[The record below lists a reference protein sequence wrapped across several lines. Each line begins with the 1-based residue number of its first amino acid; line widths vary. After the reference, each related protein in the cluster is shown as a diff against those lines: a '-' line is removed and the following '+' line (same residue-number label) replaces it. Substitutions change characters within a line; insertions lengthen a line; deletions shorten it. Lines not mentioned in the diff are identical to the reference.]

1 MVEVRVNP
9 RLNLVGC
16 GLIMVSAISLFIG
29 LMIATAGFA
38 IYPPVANIATP
49 LTCDG
54 QAVQESIGSS
64 YRPGQYTVSRS
75 IYCVS
80 GGPKGARED
89 ITMKTMGVA
98 FLLYSAIAFV
108 LLVLL
113 GMVLRRK
120 SRDLMKAPNLGGA
133 TWSVRPPGPG
143 ESGGMTGTTT
153 TVSDGVTIS
162 TGPASPAD
170 ISSIL
175 AKVAE
180 AVQRGGPNVVVR
192 NMSYDAQTG
201 NWTESGGAAG
211 EDGDESGDPGE
222 RLTRL
227 KQLYDQG
234 LITAA
239 EYQQKRSEILSGL

>member
-9 RLNLVGC
+9 RLAGC
-16 GLIMVSAISLFIG
+16 GLVVVTCISLFIG

-49 LTCDG
+49 LVCDG
-54 QAVQESIGSS
+54 EAVHESFGSS
-64 YRPGQYTVSRS
+64 YRPGQYSVSRTIS
-75 IYCVS
+75 CVS

-113 GMVLRRK
+113 GMLLRRK
-120 SRDLMKAPNLGGA
+120 SRDLLNAPNLAGA
-133 TWSVRPPGPG
+133 SWSVRPPRPG
-143 ESGGMTGTTT
+143 ETSTSTTT

-162 TGPASPAD
+162 TGPASPSD

-192 NMSYDAQTG
+192 NMSYDSSTG
-201 NWTESGGAAG
+201 NWTEGGGTAG
-211 EDGDESGDPGE
+211 DEEESGDAGE

-239 EYQQKRSEILSGL
+239 EYQQKRSEIVSGL

>member
-9 RLNLVGC
+9 RFNATGC
-16 GLIMVSAISLFIG
+16 GLLVVTCISLFIG

-38 IYPPVANIATP
+38 VYPPVANIATP
-49 LTCDG
+49 LVCDG
-54 QAVQESIGSS
+54 EAVHESFGAS
-64 YRPGQYTVSRS
+64 YRPGQYQVSRS
-75 IYCVS
+75 ILCVT
-80 GGPKGARED
+80 GGPKGERED
-89 ITMKTMGVA
+89 ITMKAMGVA

-113 GMVLRRK
+113 GMLLRRK
-120 SRDLMKAPNLGGA
+120 TRDLIKPPHIPGA
-133 TWSVRPPGPG
+133 TWSVNPAGT
-143 ESGGMTGTTT
+143 TGTSTTT
-153 TVSDGVTIS
+153 TTFTDGVTLS
-162 TGPASPAD
+162 TGPASPAE

-180 AVQRGGPNVVVR
+180 AVERGGPNVVVR
-192 NMSYDAQTG
+192 NMSYDSATG
-201 NWTESGGAAG
+201 GWTETDGADGG
-211 EDGDESGDPGE
+211 EEESADPAE

>member
-16 GLIMVSAISLFIG
+16 GFVMMTAISLFIG

-38 IYPPVANIATP
+38 VYPPIANIATP

-54 QAVQESIGSS
+54 EAVHESFGSS
-64 YRPGQYTVSRS
+64 YRPGQYTVSRT
-75 IYCVS
+75 IQCVS

-98 FLLYSAIAFV
+98 FLLYSAIAWVV
-108 LLVLL
+108 LLIL
-113 GMVLRRK
+113 GMVLKRK
-120 SRDLMKAPNLGGA
+120 TRDLLKAPAVGGA
-133 TWSVRPPGPG
+133 GWSVRPPAPG
-143 ESGGMTGTTT
+143 ETGGMTGTTT

-180 AVQRGGPNVVVR
+180 AVQRGGPSVVVR
-192 NMSYDAQTG
+192 NMSYDSATG
-201 NWTESGGAAG
+201 NWSESGDDG
-211 EDGDESGDPGE
+211 EDGGDPGE

-239 EYQQKRSEILSGL
+239 EYQQKRAEILSGL

>member
-9 RLNLVGC
+9 RLNLAGC
-16 GLIMVSAISLFIG
+16 GWLALVGISLFIG

-38 IYPPVANIATP
+38 LYPPVANIAAP
-49 LTCDG
+49 LVCDG
-54 QAVQESIGSS
+54 EVVHESFGAS
-64 YRPGQYTVSRS
+64 YRPGEYTVSRT
-75 IYCVS
+75 IHCVS

-108 LLVLL
+108 LVALV

-120 SRDLMKAPNLGGA
+120 SRDLMKTPNFVGA
-133 TWSVRPPGPG
+133 RWSVRPPGTIG
-143 ESGGMTGTTT
+143 TVTDDVSFTSSSG
-153 TVSDGVTIS
+153 
-162 TGPASPAD
+162 SPAD
-170 ISSIL
+170 ISAIL

-192 NMSYDAQTG
+192 NLSTG
-201 NWTESGGAAG
+201 GLAG
-211 EDGDESGDPGE
+211 DGPAGDEEESAEPGE

-239 EYQQKRSEILSGL
+239 EYQQKRSEIVSGL